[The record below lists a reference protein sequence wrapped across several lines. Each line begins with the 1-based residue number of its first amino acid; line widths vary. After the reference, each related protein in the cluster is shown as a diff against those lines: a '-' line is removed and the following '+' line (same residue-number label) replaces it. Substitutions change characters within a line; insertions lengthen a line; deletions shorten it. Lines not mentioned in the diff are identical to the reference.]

1 MSLTRRPAY
10 LRLVAFTI
18 YILRCNDGTY
28 YTGQSTGLEKR
39 LEAHNKGTGAKYTR
53 GRGPV
58 TLVYQESAATLRE
71 AFIRERQ
78 IKRLSRARKEA
89 LILGKTTRR
98 RSANAVKN
106 NALRRK
112 K

>member
-1 MSLTRRPAY
+1 M
-10 LRLVAFTI
+10 AFTI

-28 YTGQSTGLEKR
+28 YTGQSTVLGKR
-39 LEAHNKGTGAKYTR
+39 LESHNKGTGAKYTR

-58 TLVYQESAATLRE
+58 TLVYQETAATLRE

-78 IKRLSRARKEA
+78 IKRMTRDRKEA
-89 LILGKTTRR
+89 LIAGKTTRR
-98 RSANAVKN
+98 QSANAVKN